1 MIQIALILSSLPFC
15 MATLSPYLI
24 PETGSPPPVR
34 DIPGFTYYP
43 TGNKLYIYGGLSD
56 IQLSDMWE
64 FDLTTNKWREIRTI
78 SVLNPGPRSRSFM
91 TTLEDR
97 KKLVLFGGN
106 TYNGPSSDLWE
117 YDIVNQ
123 TVFFI

>member
-1 MIQIALILSSLPFC
+1 MIHIALLFSTLPYYVVG
-15 MATLSPYLI
+15 LSPSLI

-34 DIPGFTYYP
+34 DIPGFTYYS

-64 FDLTTNKWREIRTI
+64 FDLTTYKWREIHTI
-78 SVLNPGPRSRSFM
+78 SVSNPGPRSRSFM
-91 TTLEDR
+91 TTLEDK